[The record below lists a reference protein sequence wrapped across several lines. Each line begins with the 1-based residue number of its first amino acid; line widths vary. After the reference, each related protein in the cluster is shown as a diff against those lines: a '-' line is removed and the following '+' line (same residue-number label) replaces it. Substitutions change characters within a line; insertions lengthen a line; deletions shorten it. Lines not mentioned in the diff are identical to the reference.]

1 MVKEEKY
8 WIFSRDLSLSKFS
21 LKMYAYVVAF
31 QLYDQ
36 DKDGKISRQ
45 ELLQVSAHEY
55 SL

>member
-1 MVKEEKY
+1 MYLICLLK
-8 WIFSRDLSLSKFS
+8 FSSKFV
-21 LKMYAYVVAF
+21 AYVVAF

-55 SL
+55 AVWTFNFY